1 MTPRQIASFAV
12 GPIGGALLGL
22 ISLPI
27 VAWYFEP
34 DDIGRMSMMQVTIS
48 FSILFF
54 TLGLDQA
61 YVREYH
67 ETEDKPSLLKS
78 VFYPGF
84 MLLILFL
91 IILSISPWSLSYT
104 LFGIDSGILT
114 ALLITATV
122 LQFISRFLSL
132 ILRMQNKGMAYS
144 MSQLLPKLIFLLI
157 ILSYFVFNIDAIFQ
171 NLMIANLVSILAVF
185 LIYAFNTRQDWVPAL
200 SAITDKP
207 KQKQMLSFG
216 FPLIGSGVAFWGL
229 TAMDKFFIRGY
240 SSFEQLGIYS
250 VSLSFA
256 SAALVFQAVFSTV
269 WAPIVYRWNSEGI
282 VPENIKNVTDFAT
295 LAVIVL
301 WCLAGMFSWIITL
314 LLPSKYEQAQYIMLA
329 AMAYPLLYTLSEA
342 TGVGVGVERK
352 TIYALIATVSA
363 LVINAVG
370 NWLLVPNYG
379 AAGAA
384 IASALAFFIFFI
396 IRTEASSAIW
406 YSFERKRMYFFMS
419 LLILLSVIVNIVPFN
434 GIIMFIFYG
443 LTLTFSLLFF
453 KQQSTRAF
461 NYLSD
466 RLKRFSLNHD

>member
-132 ILRMQNKGMAYS
+132 ILRMQDKGMAYS

-157 ILSYFVFNIDAIFQ
+157 ILSYFVLNIDAIFQ

-200 SAITDKP
+200 TAVMDKP

-295 LAVIVL
+295 LAVIIL

-384 IASALAFFIFFI
+384 IASALAFFVFFI

-406 YSFERKRMYFFMS
+406 YSFERKRMYFFIS
-419 LLILLSVIVNIVPFN
+419 LLILLSVVVNI
-434 GIIMFIFYG
+434 IFI
-443 LTLTFSLLFF
+443 TPIVSFSLYSIILALSLFTF
-453 KQQSTRAF
+453 KNQF
-461 NYLSD
+461 
-466 RLKRFSLNHD
+466 LNTISYVKKKIIAV